1 MDGDKI
7 STLPINDNEKIQ
19 DQEQHLLDILLE
31 DNSKKGDNKD
41 LKDGKNVHS
50 DIKDVKKVSLAFKE
64 AILAGLLFLL
74 LSHSAFDNLVRMSGC
89 KSEMAVLL
97 LKFAVFVVLYFIL
110 QNKFFNAKKN

>member
-19 DQEQHLLDILLE
+19 ETEQHLLDILLE
-31 DNSKKGDNKD
+31 DNNTKGGNKHN
-41 LKDGKNVHS
+41 KNLPKE
-50 DIKDVKKVSLAFKE
+50 IKDVKNVSLAFKE
-64 AILAGLLFLL
+64 AILGGLLFLL

-89 KSEMAVLL
+89 KSELTVLL
-97 LKFAVFVVLYFIL
+97 LKFAIFFVLYFIL